1 VSEAASVLR
10 LEVGAGDDVLRQER
24 LTRELRD
31 ALVTL
36 AGIDVA
42 FGAPAGPSGEGRK
55 GTVETV
61 LTLIATITA
70 LGRPAAQVL
79 ITAIQEWCVRDSRRV
94 VRLKDGDR
102 SLEITGNPTGA
113 QQRAIDEFLRR
124 FGDHDESGAQ

>member
-1 VSEAASVLR
+1 MSEAASVLR

-79 ITAIQEWCVRDSRRV
+79 ITASRSGV
-94 VRLKDGDR
+94 FGTAAELSVSKTATDR
-102 SLEITGNPTGA
+102 
-113 QQRAIDEFLRR
+113 
-124 FGDHDESGAQ
+124 